1 MTAFEEDGVD
11 VLPRRRELERDERR
25 EKDDLRSLSFA
36 WDWPG
41 GCGWLEPPKKLPPP
55 PEGEGPSRVVGREG
69 EDAPLVKK
77 EEVFASVGVRPVAE
91 EDCMASEGGKCGAA
105 RASVVVG
112 WWLLGGF
119 GGGWRQKLAASAS
132 APRGNESQSAKR
144 LQSGLLRRRLANP
157 NQSTP
162 NVERGVEACSR
173 LLQMLRQ
180 GVCVCGL
187 RGLDEDGTGRRQARR
202 LRRLL

>member
-1 MTAFEEDGVD
+1 MMTAFEEDGVD

-119 GGGWRQKLAASAS
+119 GGGWRQSLQQALLHQEGTNRRALRDCSLAYCGGGWRTQTKARQTS
-132 APRGNESQSAKR
+132 NEA
-144 LQSGLLRRRLANP
+144 LRRAVG
-157 NQSTP
+157 SCKCFA
-162 NVERGVEACSR
+162 RGC
-173 LLQMLRQ
+173 
-180 GVCVCGL
+180 VCVG
-187 RGLDEDGTGRRQARR
+187 
-202 LRRLL
+202 